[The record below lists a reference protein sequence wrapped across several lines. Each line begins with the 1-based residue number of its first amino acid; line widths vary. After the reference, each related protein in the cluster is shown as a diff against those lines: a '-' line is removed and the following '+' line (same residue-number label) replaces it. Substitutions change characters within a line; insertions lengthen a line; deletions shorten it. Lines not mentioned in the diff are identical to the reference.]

1 MEDIPIIDNTDL
13 LHIPR
18 KDFEDFFEQSKNTVE
33 EKEKLKVENVR
44 LRNEAQ
50 FASSQLELSTNRI
63 DELEEQIEALENN
76 KPVPVNMGKYFSIFK
91 EHGKVEEPKGS
102 EDATAE

>member
-1 MEDIPIIDNTDL
+1 MEDTHIIDNTDL

-33 EKEKLKVENVR
+33 ERDSLKEENKK

-50 FASSQLELSTNRI
+50 FASSQIELSTNRI
-63 DELEEQIEALENN
+63 DELEEKIEALENN
-76 KPVPVNMGKYFSIFK
+76 KPVPVNMGKYFAIFK
-91 EHGKVEEPKGS
+91 EHGRVEEPKRE
-102 EDATAE
+102 EDETE

>member
-1 MEDIPIIDNTDL
+1 MEDTHIIEDTDL

-33 EKEKLKVENVR
+33 EKEKLKEENKK

-76 KPVPVNMGKYFSIFK
+76 KPVPVNMGKYFAIFK
-91 EHGKVEEPKGS
+91 ENGNVEEPKRQ
-102 EDATAE
+102 EDENK